1 MFRLK
6 GILIAAVLGVAACG
20 ARADFTAADAVVS
33 APAQVRGPLSAQKL
47 ADLVE
52 YARAGMMQHAEKNAA
67 GSEARILALDSM
79 RAEVQTGPGRM
90 VTLQLLPV
98 RNDTV
103 VAVIETLTSQ
113 EADSRMTIYSRDW
126 RLQSKLWKEP
136 KPSEWGRV
144 EPLPI
149 LLVEYAYAPEEG
161 ILTLTN
167 NSEDKAK
174 MLGQMRYRWT
184 PKGFR
189 RIKE

>member
-6 GILIAAVLGVAACG
+6 WILTAAALGVAAFG

-33 APAQVRGPLSAQKL
+33 APEQVRGPLSAHKL

-52 YARAGMMQHAEKNAA
+52 YARAGMIQHTEKNAA
-67 GSEARILALDSM
+67 GSEARIWALDSL
-79 RAEVQTGPGRM
+79 RAEVQTGPGRV

-103 VAVIETLTSQ
+103 IAVIETLTSQ
-113 EADSRMTIYSRDW
+113 QADSRMTIYSRHW
-126 RLQSKLWKEP
+126 QPQPKLWKEP

-144 EPLPI
+144 DPLPI
-149 LLVEYAYAPEEG
+149 LLVEYTYAPENG

-167 NSEDKAK
+167 NSEDKEK
-174 MLGQMRYRWT
+174 MLGRMQYKWT
-184 PKGFR
+184 PKGFK